1 MTPAHE
7 HFDSRAKVYSKTASE
22 RPEFRERFGIF
33 RDRIENLTQA
43 DSSGDI
49 ALDLG
54 CGGGHLTAVLAAN
67 GYATVAFDGS
77 SRMLELTQERMARD
91 DLKRVVFRHQSL
103 PFPVADVPYHHEV
116 SLIVASSVIE
126 YLNEDNLLLAQC
138 AAMLSEGGHLLI
150 SFPNRRSIYWRVLAQ
165 LRNFG
170 LLSNRDV
177 SRQVHQYTLESAR
190 RLASQH
196 GLKLYD
202 HEYFSL
208 PLQRYFPRR
217 IRVRNPWIATM
228 FLVDFRLVQSE
239 DS

>member
-7 HFDSRAKVYSKTASE
+7 HFERRAQVYSKTASE

-33 RDRIENLTQA
+33 RDRIEKLAGA
-43 DSSGDI
+43 DSSGNL

-67 GYATVAFDGS
+67 GYSTVAFDGS
-77 SRMLELTQERMARD
+77 SRMLELTQERILRD
-91 DLKRVVFRHQSL
+91 DLNGVVFRHQSL

-126 YLNEDNLLLAQC
+126 YLNEDDLLLAQC
-138 AAMLSEGGHLLI
+138 AGMLAEGGHLLI

-170 LLSNRDV
+170 LLSHRDH

-190 RLASQH
+190 KLASRH
-196 GLKLYD
+196 GLKLDD

-208 PLQRYFPRR
+208 PLQRYLPRR
-217 IRVRNPWIATM
+217 MTVRSPWVATM
-228 FLVDFRLVQSE
+228 LLVDFRLVQSE
-239 DS
+239 HS